1 MRVAPGTAML
11 RRSLLRLA
19 ASAGQRAA
27 SSRARG
33 PHAVLGVAPGAGAEE
48 LKAAYRD
55 KAMATHPDRFQNPEE
70 RIEAEKAFKEVGEA
84 FESLTAS
91 TGVRRGPHAAMSKE
105 EAERF
110 FWDIFGDAGDVEL
123 AWRVPGRRAPRAT
136 KNWQEYQMRLEV
148 GDEGVASGLEAR
160 RLYRECMRAMRG
172 LDETTASG
180 VREHARSLFLANS
193 DVTEVDQVRA
203 LLVDGRHSLDEMI
216 KCLTTSVSA
225 APPTTQTQQQT
236 QQQQQQQPQQGGS
249 SSGAGSSSGV
259 KATERR
265 SSGRSEGSFGARVA
279 GRGCS
284 SAASVSSRGLGATV
298 QAMRVDYAASAL
310 EESSC
315 GDEPMSLFQ
324 RWFEAAV
331 AAKLPEPNAMALS
344 TVDPVSLQPSTRI
357 VLLKGVHEDPT
368 PGFGFF
374 TNFGSRKGRE
384 LAANP
389 LAALTF
395 VWLPLE
401 RQVRV
406 EGRVR
411 KISRA
416 ESEEYFRSRPRASQI
431 GAWASKQSTAIATA
445 TALVER
451 EQELTRRFEGGDV
464 PMPDF
469 WGGYVLEPALVEFW
483 QGRRSRLHDRI
494 CFRREPP
501 TSQAQQHDL
510 HQGQGPPASAED
522 GTSVASPSALP
533 VEWTRERLCP

>member
-1 MRVAPGTAML
+1 
-11 RRSLLRLA
+11 
-19 ASAGQRAA
+19 
-27 SSRARG
+27 
-33 PHAVLGVAPGAGAEE
+33 
-48 LKAAYRD
+48 
-55 KAMATHPDRFQNPEE
+55 
-70 RIEAEKAFKEVGEA
+70 
-84 FESLTAS
+84 
-91 TGVRRGPHAAMSKE
+91 
-105 EAERF
+105 
-110 FWDIFGDAGDVEL
+110 
-123 AWRVPGRRAPRAT
+123 
-136 KNWQEYQMRLEV
+136 
-148 GDEGVASGLEAR
+148 
-160 RLYRECMRAMRG
+160 
-172 LDETTASG
+172 
-180 VREHARSLFLANS
+180 
-193 DVTEVDQVRA
+193 
-203 LLVDGRHSLDEMI
+203 
-216 KCLTTSVSA
+216 
-225 APPTTQTQQQT
+225 
-236 QQQQQQQPQQGGS
+236 
-249 SSGAGSSSGV
+249 
-259 KATERR
+259 
-265 SSGRSEGSFGARVA
+265 
-279 GRGCS
+279 
-284 SAASVSSRGLGATV
+284 
-298 QAMRVDYAASAL
+298 
-310 EESSC
+310 
-315 GDEPMSLFQ
+315 
-324 RWFEAAV
+324 
-331 AAKLPEPNAMALS
+331 
-344 TVDPVSLQPSTRI
+344 
-357 VLLKGVHEDPT
+357 VHEDPT

-510 HQGQGPPASAED
+510 HQGQGRPASAED